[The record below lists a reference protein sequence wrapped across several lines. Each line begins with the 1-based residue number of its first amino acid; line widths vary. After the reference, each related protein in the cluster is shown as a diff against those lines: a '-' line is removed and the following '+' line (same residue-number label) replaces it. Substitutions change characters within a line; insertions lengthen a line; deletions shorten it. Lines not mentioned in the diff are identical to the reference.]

1 MRSGTISGA
10 LVAAALGLTASGPAA
25 GAGQADE
32 YAAGIETWR
41 AERERRLTADDGWL
55 AVAGLFFLREGENTF
70 GSDPLHDIVLPAG
83 PPAAG
88 TFVLS
93 DRRVALRAAPGST
106 LTVDGQE
113 VAAMPL
119 HPREA
124 RADITIEDLTLFV
137 HYSGERLAIR
147 MLDSN
152 SAIRRGFTGLRWYPV
167 DAAWRVPAR
176 FVPHDEPMEVKI
188 QNILGDIETLTSSG
202 TVRLQLGG
210 EELEMLP
217 VDAGDQLWFI
227 FRDLTSGSDTY
238 AAARF
243 LYADAPGEDGRMVV
257 DFNRAYNPPCAF
269 NPHTTCPLPPRANR
283 LPVRVEAG
291 ELDYRPAR

>member
-1 MRSGTISGA
+1 M
-10 LVAAALGLTASGPAA
+10 LVAAALGLTAAGPAP
-25 GAGQADE
+25 GAGQAGE
-32 YAAGIETWR
+32 YAAGIEAWR

-55 AVAGLFFLREGENTF
+55 TVAGLFFLREGENTF

-83 PPAAG
+83 PPTAG
-88 TFVLS
+88 AFDLS
-93 DRRVALRAAPGST
+93 DRRVALRAAPGTT
-106 LTVDGQE
+106 LTVDGRE
-113 VAAMPL
+113 VAAMQL

-124 RADITIEDLTLFV
+124 RADIAIDDLTLFV

-147 MLDSN
+147 MLDKD
-152 SAIRRGFTGLRWYPV
+152 SAIRRGFSGLRWYPV
-167 DAAWRVPAR
+167 DEAYRVPAR
-176 FVPHDEPMEVKI
+176 FVPHDEPIEVRV
-188 QNILGDIETLTSSG
+188 QNILGDIETVTSSG
-202 TVRLQLGG
+202 VVRLQLAG

-243 LYADAPGEDGRMVV
+243 LYADAPRDGWTVL

-291 ELDYRPAR
+291 ERDYRPAH

>member
-1 MRSGTISGA
+1 MRSGTISGV
-10 LVAAALGLTASGPAA
+10 LVAAALGLTAAGPAA
-25 GAGQADE
+25 GPGQAGE
-32 YAAGIETWR
+32 YAAGIEAWR
-41 AERERRLTADDGWL
+41 AERERHLTADDGWL
-55 AVAGLFFLREGENTF
+55 TVAGLFFLREGENTF

-83 PPAAG
+83 PPTAG
-88 TFVLS
+88 AFDLS
-93 DRRVALRAAPGST
+93 DRRVALRAAPGTT
-106 LTVDGQE
+106 LTVDGRE
-113 VAAMPL
+113 VAAMQL

-124 RADITIEDLTLFV
+124 RAEITIEDLTLFV

-147 MLDSN
+147 MRDKG
-152 SAIRRGFTGLRWYPV
+152 SAIRRGFSGLRWFPV
-167 DAAWRVPAR
+167 DEAYRVRAR
-176 FVPHDEPMEVKI
+176 FVPHDEPIEVKI
-188 QNILGDIETLTSSG
+188 QNILGDIETVTSSG
-202 TVRLQLGG
+202 VVRLQLAG

-217 VDAGDQLWFI
+217 IDAGDQLWFI

-243 LYADAPGEDGRMVV
+243 LYAAAPQDGWTVV
-257 DFNRAYNPPCAF
+257 DFNQAYNPPCAF